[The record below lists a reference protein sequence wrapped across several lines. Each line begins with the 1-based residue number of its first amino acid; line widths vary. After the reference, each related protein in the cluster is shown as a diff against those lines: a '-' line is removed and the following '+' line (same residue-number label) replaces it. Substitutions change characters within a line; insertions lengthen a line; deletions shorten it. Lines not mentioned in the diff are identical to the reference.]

1 MTKRNWDWVDES
13 VNDQGTTTI
22 IPAKPFLG
30 HRVILSP
37 DVPADTVALVDE
49 RRLVDALGLNYL
61 PSTLTLEWER
71 SKPTAAAFAT
81 HVRAMQ
87 EDFRLNLERY
97 FFETPREL

>member
-1 MTKRNWDWVDES
+1 VRN
-13 VNDQGTTTI
+13 T
-22 IPAKPFLG
+22 
-30 HRVILSP
+30 
-37 DVPADTVALVDE
+37 
-49 RRLVDALGLNYL
+49 
-61 PSTLTLEWER
+61 STLTLEWER